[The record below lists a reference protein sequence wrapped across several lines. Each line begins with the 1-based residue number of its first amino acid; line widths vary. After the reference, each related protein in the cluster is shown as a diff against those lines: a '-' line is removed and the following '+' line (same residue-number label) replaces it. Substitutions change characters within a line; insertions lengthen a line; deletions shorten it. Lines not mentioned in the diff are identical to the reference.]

1 MLQTT
6 PDDLTQPVLVAP
18 PDGNTLTSEMLA
30 SAITSVEYGVE
41 GAGLRMY
48 VGYVATGGKDR
59 RYIFHKGNAVE
70 SYDEKQLSASALLI
84 MKLERFK

>member
-1 MLQTT
+1 
-6 PDDLTQPVLVAP
+6 
-18 PDGNTLTSEMLA
+18 MLA

-48 VGYVATGGKDR
+48 VGYVAVGGKDR
-59 RYIFHKGNAVE
+59 RYIFHRGKHAAE